1 MIQIPRPELSNNGP
15 GRSSLGLE
23 HDEAVGMARQ
33 GASQMV
39 RAIEQFVARRPVISL
54 GVALSFGIA
63 LGWWVKRR

>member
-15 GRSSLGLE
+15 GRSWSGPE
-23 HDEAVGMARQ
+23 SGEVVDMARQ
-33 GASQMV
+33 KASRIV
-39 RAIEQFVARRPVISL
+39 REIEQFVARRPAICL